1 MIDAIAVF
9 GAGLF
14 ACYYGFGDPTATA
27 RWQQWHRAWSKLL
40 GISGVAVVVSG
51 MPGVMLALI

>member
-1 MIDAIAVF
+1 MIDAIAAF

-14 ACYYGFGDPTATA
+14 TCYYGFGDPTATA
-27 RWQQWHRAWSKLL
+27 RCQQWHRAWSKLL
-40 GISGVAVVVSG
+40 GISGVALVVSG